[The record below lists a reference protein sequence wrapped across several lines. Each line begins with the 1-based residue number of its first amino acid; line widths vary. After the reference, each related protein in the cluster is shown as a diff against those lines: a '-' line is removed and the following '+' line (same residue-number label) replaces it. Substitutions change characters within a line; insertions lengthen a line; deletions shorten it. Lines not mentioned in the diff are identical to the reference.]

1 MFRGFYPPAQN
12 PHLRF
17 GVFIVGAGP
26 EAPCAAR
33 STFRPWRSERPLA
46 LDAFFLGLG
55 IEVASHVRM
64 VYVIGGNLNEAQET
78 IHRRQLTDAVAI
90 DDPQLLRRLNAPQ
103 VIVTGTFIARP
114 DVQAFYD
121 VFRKTGAKHRFLA

>member
-12 PHLRF
+12 PHLRV
-17 GVFIVGAGP
+17 GVFTSVRGQKP
-26 EAPCAAR
+26 HVR
-33 STFRPWRSERPLA
+33 SLHFRPWRSGRPLA

-55 IEVASHVRM
+55 IEVASHERM

-90 DDPQLLRRLNAPQ
+90 DDPQLLRRLNAPE

-121 VFRKTGAKHRFLA
+121 VFRKTGATHRFLA